1 MEFNNSFSV
10 EKPVDQVWSTML
22 DLERVVPC
30 VPDAQVIEK
39 ESDKMVTAQVKIRL
53 GSMSMTYTGPA
64 EIVERDDE
72 NYRAV
77 LTGRAKE
84 AGGQGNADARIEIQ
98 LTGSGD
104 GTEVAIHSDVNVVG
118 KAAQMGEGVI
128 AGVTEAMIAD
138 FSENLAERV

>member
-10 EKPVDQVWSTML
+10 ARPVDQVWSTML

-39 ESDKMVTAQVKIRL
+39 ESDKKVTAQVKIKL

-64 EIVERDDE
+64 EIVEQDDE
-72 NYRAV
+72 GHRAV

-98 LTGSGD
+98 LTGAGD
-104 GTEVAIHSDVNVVG
+104 GTEVTIHSDINVVG

-128 AGVTEAMIAD
+128 AGVTEAMVAA
-138 FSENLAERV
+138 FSENLAEQM